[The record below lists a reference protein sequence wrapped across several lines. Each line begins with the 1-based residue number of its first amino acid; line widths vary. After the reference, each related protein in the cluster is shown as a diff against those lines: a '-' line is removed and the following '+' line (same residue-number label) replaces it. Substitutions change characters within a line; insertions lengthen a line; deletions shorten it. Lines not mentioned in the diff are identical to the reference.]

1 MIETERL
8 ILRQNGLEDFEQA
21 YAIYSDPDVVR
32 HIGNGQ
38 PGTRQ
43 DVWFRLLRFV
53 GHWQLL
59 GYGMFAIIEKAS
71 GRMIGETGM
80 ADFKRGLGDDF
91 DPFPEAAWILA
102 SDMHGKGYAEEAAT
116 AAHRWFEDNRGKQR
130 TVCIIDPPNT
140 ASIRLAEKLGYR
152 SMGERPFRDSTV
164 MMFERQRG

>member
-8 ILRQNGLEDFEQA
+8 ILRQNRLEDFEQA

-59 GYGMFAIIEKAS
+59 GYGLFAIIEKAS
-71 GRMIGETGM
+71 GRMIGETGF

-102 SDMHGKGYAEEAAT
+102 SDMHGKGYAQKPPPPRIDGSRKIAANS
-116 AAHRWFEDNRGKQR
+116 ARCAS
-130 TVCIIDPPNT
+130 
-140 ASIRLAEKLGYR
+140 SIRPTRRR
-152 SMGERPFRDSTV
+152 SGSRKSWVT
-164 MMFERQRG
+164 G

>member
-8 ILRQNGLEDFEQA
+8 ILRHNRLEDFEQA
-21 YAIYSDPDVVR
+21 YSIYSDPDVVR

-59 GYGMFAIIEKAS
+59 GYGMFAIIEKSS

-91 DPFPEAAWILA
+91 DPYPEAAWILA
-102 SDMHGKGYAEEAAT
+102 SDVHGNGYAMEAAT
-116 AAHRWFEDNRGKQR
+116 AAHRWFEENRGRQR

-140 ASIRLAEKLGYR
+140 ASIRLAEKLGYQ

-164 MMFERQRG
+164 MMFERTP